1 MCISNPK
8 KGRRQVLS
16 QEESSLPAVSL
27 CLPVTPL
34 MGKLFSQD
42 ITPLRVF
49 TLVFPLY
56 VEDHN
61 SNLSGLSMAKFFF
74 PSLKCW
80 SLAYIICSFFTCFW
94 LVLGF
99 FFLALHFLVP
109 ESAPYFLDS

>member
-16 QEESSLPAVSL
+16 QAESSLPGVSL

-74 PSLKCW
+74 PVLKM
-80 SLAYIICSFFTCFW
+80 LVPRLHYLQFFHLLLVSFG
-94 LVLGF
+94 VF
-99 FFLALHFLVP
+99 FFS
-109 ESAPYFLDS
+109 SAFSGP